1 MKQGCRWMLAL
12 GVVAG
17 SFSVMPQAAMV
28 AADRESQQQPS
39 AAVPADLKPL
49 LVGPASEMRLVV
61 TRYQAD
67 RNTLAGNYA
76 GPSGAGRGG
85 GGRRGAGAATPTTPP
100 APPVPL
106 SDARLARLKR
116 FDLDWQ
122 AALAKLD
129 TSKLSAAA
137 TADLAGLKASIET
150 NLKQIEADALAK
162 AQVLPALPFAPKIV
176 GLVEARIRVQEVDG
190 RKAAETTMGV
200 IKDVKAMRAA
210 LASGEPVAM
219 NKATALRAADGTDQL
234 RAGLTEWF
242 NFYNGYD
249 PLVSWW
255 MGTPFKQASTA
266 LQDYATFLRE
276 KVAAADAPVANAPAS
291 VPPVEPMPAPKYA
304 SVPDLAG
311 IIALPQDEMRD
322 VVTRFNTAR
331 RAGNNAGRGGGRGG
345 GAGAATPAGAQPATP
360 PPPPPDN
367 AFYNAWLT
375 ALKSLDFDKL
385 SRNAQV
391 DYLFIKW
398 TAETEIARAGFPIE
412 TNAPRKTDNSGITG
426 AARGRNGLIAD
437 LSDNMIPYTPE
448 QLIVLANKEHEWAE
462 KEMKKA
468 ARELG
473 FGDDWKKAVEHTKNT
488 FVEPGEQPRMIM
500 GLLDEAVAYLR
511 AKDLITV
518 PAVAAESLRMVMM
531 SPEAQ
536 LVNPFF
542 LGGSNI
548 VVSYPTDTMDY
559 DARMQSMR
567 GNNPGFSHATAFHEM
582 IPGHNL
588 VGYLNQRYADYRPDL
603 TSGGPFYGEGW
614 PLYWELTMYE
624 LGFHRT
630 PEQKVGALFWRMHR
644 SARIIFSLNFHMGR
658 WSPQECID
666 FLVDKVGHERDN
678 ATAEVRRSFQGN
690 YGPLYQAAYLL
701 GGLQLRGLRQQLVD
715 KKVMGEK
722 QFHDEIMRQGNMPIA
737 LIRLAVT
744 REKLT
749 RDMDISWKFYGD
761 LPDK

>member
-1 MKQGCRWMLAL
+1 MKQLFRWTLAL
-12 GVVAG
+12 GVAAG
-17 SFSVMPQAAMV
+17 SFSMMSTAATV
-28 AADRESQQQPS
+28 AAETESQQQAS
-39 AAVPADLKPL
+39 QSVPADLKPL

-67 RNTLAGNYA
+67 RTTLAGNYA

-85 GGRRGAGAATPTTPP
+85 GGRGGRGAAPAVPP

-106 SDARLARLKR
+106 SAARLSRLKR

-129 TSKLSAAA
+129 TSRFSPAAA
-137 TADLAGLKASIET
+137 ADLATLKASIET
-150 NLKQIEADALAK
+150 NLKQIEADALAA
-162 AQVLPALPFAPKIV
+162 AQVMPVLPFASKVV
-176 GLVEARIRVQEVDG
+176 GLVEARIRIQEVDG
-190 RKAAETTMGV
+190 RKAAETTMAV

-210 LASGEPVAM
+210 LSSGEPISV

-255 MGTPFKQASTA
+255 MGTPYKQANTA
-266 LQDYATFLRE
+266 LQEYATFLRE
-276 KVAAADAPVANAPAS
+276 KIAAAAAPVPSTPSS

-331 RAGNNAGRGGGRGG
+331 RAGNNSGRGGGRG
-345 GAGAATPAGAQPATP
+345 AGAPPEGQPATP

-375 ALKSLDFDKL
+375 ALKTLDFDAL

-391 DYLFIKW
+391 DYLFIKR
-398 TAETEIARAGFPIE
+398 TAETEIARAGYVIE
-412 TNAPRKTDNSGITG
+412 PNPPRKADNSGITG
-426 AARGRNGLIAD
+426 AARGRSGLISD
-437 LSDNMIPYTPE
+437 LSDNMIPYSPE

-473 FGDDWKKAVEHTKNT
+473 FGDDWKRAVEHTKNT
-488 FVEPGEQPRMIM
+488 FVPPGEQPRMIM

-518 PAVAAESLRMVMM
+518 PAVAAESLRMTMM

-536 LVNPFF
+536 LTSPFF
-542 LGGSNI
+542 LGGSQI
-548 VVSYPTDTMDY
+548 IVSYPTDTMDY

-603 TSGGPFYGEGW
+603 TNGGPFYGEGW

-624 LGFHRT
+624 LGFHKT

-678 ATAEVRRSFQGN
+678 ATAEVRRSFAGN

-715 KKVMGEK
+715 KKVVSEK
-722 QFHDEIMRQGNMPIA
+722 QFHDEIMRQGNMPMA

>member
-1 MKQGCRWMLAL
+1 MKQVSRWTLAL
-12 GVVAG
+12 GITAG
-17 SFSVMPQAAMV
+17 SFSMMSAAAMV
-28 AADRESQQQPS
+28 TADSESQPQSSQT
-39 AAVPADLKPL
+39 VPADLKPL

-67 RNTLAGNYA
+67 RVTLAGNYA
-76 GPSGAGRGG
+76 GPSAGRGG
-85 GGRRGAGAATPTTPP
+85 GGGGGRGGGRGAAPAVPQ

-106 SDARLARLKR
+106 SPARLSRLKR

-129 TSKLSAAA
+129 PSRLSPSAAA
-137 TADLAGLKASIET
+137 DLATLKASIDT
-150 NLKQIEADALAK
+150 NLKQIEADALAA
-162 AQVLPALPFAPKIV
+162 AQVMPVLPFASKVV
-176 GLVEARIRVQEVDG
+176 GLVEARIRIQEVDG
-190 RKAAETTMGV
+190 RKAAETTMAV
-200 IKDVKAMRAA
+200 IKDLKTMRAA
-210 LASGEPVAM
+210 LSSGEPISM

-255 MGTPFKQASTA
+255 MGTPYKQASAA
-266 LQDYATFLRE
+266 LQEYATFLRE
-276 KVAAADAPVANAPAS
+276 KVAAADAQVPSTPAS
-291 VPPVEPMPAPKYA
+291 VPPVEPVPAPKYA
-304 SVPDLAG
+304 SVPDLAS

-331 RAGNNAGRGGGRGG
+331 RAGNNSGRGGR
-345 GAGAATPAGAQPATP
+345 GAGVPAEGQPATP

-375 ALKSLDFDKL
+375 ALKTLDFDAL

-391 DYLFIKW
+391 DYLFIKR
-398 TAETEIARAGFPIE
+398 TAETEIARAGYAIE
-412 TNAPRKTDNSGITG
+412 PNPPRKTDNSGITG
-426 AARGRNGLIAD
+426 AARGRSGLIAD

-448 QLIVLANKEHEWAE
+448 QLIALANKEYEWCE

-468 ARELG
+468 AREMG
-473 FGDDWKKAVEHTKNT
+473 FGDDWKKAVEKTKET
-488 FVEPGEQPRMIM
+488 YVPPGAQPRMIM
-500 GLLDEAVAYLR
+500 DLLDEAVAYLR

-518 PAVAAESLRMVMM
+518 PAVAAESLKMVMM

-536 LVNPFF
+536 LTSPFF
-542 LGGSNI
+542 LGGSQI
-548 VVSYPTDTMDY
+548 IVSYPTDTMDY

-624 LGFHRT
+624 LGFHKT

-644 SARIIFSLNFHMGR
+644 CARIIFSLNFHM
-658 WSPQECID
+658 
-666 FLVDKVGHERDN
+666 
-678 ATAEVRRSFQGN
+678 
-690 YGPLYQAAYLL
+690 
-701 GGLQLRGLRQQLVD
+701 
-715 KKVMGEK
+715 
-722 QFHDEIMRQGNMPIA
+722 
-737 LIRLAVT
+737 
-744 REKLT
+744 
-749 RDMDISWKFYGD
+749 
-761 LPDK
+761 